1 MVSHTGIEPVTP
13 WLKVKCSTDWAND
26 SHFGAGNEVRTR
38 DIQLGRR
45 TLYQLSYSR
54 TSLYLFCL
62 LWLRRLDLN
71 QRPSGYEPDELPGC
85 STPRY
90 LNGASGRT
98 RTGTGL
104 LPQDFKSCVST
115 ISPPRLTYRD
125 NIYIII
131 FSIFCQE
138 KILVP
143 KKGFEPSTLRVW
155 TACSSQLSYLGTLTI
170 TILS

>member
-1 MVSHTGIEPVTP
+1 MTHTLERETRFELATFSLEG
-13 WLKVKCSTDWAND
+13 WHSTNWVIPA
-26 SHFGAGNEVRTR
+26 H
-38 DIQLGRR
+38 
-45 TLYQLSYSR
+45 
-54 TSLYLFCL
+54 LYLFL
-62 LWLRRLDLN
+62 LTLVAEAGFEPTTFGLWARRATRLLY
-71 QRPSGYEPDELPGC
+71 SAIF
-85 STPRY
+85 
-90 LNGASGRT
+90 NGASGRT

-131 FSIFCQE
+131 FFIFCQE

>member
-1 MVSHTGIEPVTP
+1 MTHTMERETRFELATFSLEG
-13 WLKVKCSTDWAND
+13 WHSTNWVIPA
-26 SHFGAGNEVRTR
+26 H
-38 DIQLGRR
+38 
-45 TLYQLSYSR
+45 
-54 TSLYLFCL
+54 LYLFLFTLVAEAGFEPTTFGLWARRAARL
-62 LWLRRLDLN
+62 LY
-71 QRPSGYEPDELPGC
+71 SAI
-85 STPRY
+85 
-90 LNGASGRT
+90 NGASGRT

-104 LPQDFKSCVST
+104 PPQDFKSCVST

-131 FSIFCQE
+131 FFIFCQE

-170 TILS
+170 NILS

>member
-1 MVSHTGIEPVTP
+1 MERETRFELATFSLEGWH
-13 WLKVKCSTDWAND
+13 STNWVIPA
-26 SHFGAGNEVRTR
+26 H
-38 DIQLGRR
+38 
-45 TLYQLSYSR
+45 
-54 TSLYLFCL
+54 LYLFCL

-131 FSIFCQE
+131 FLISCQE

-170 TILS
+170 NILS

>member
-1 MVSHTGIEPVTP
+1 MTHTLERETRFELATFSLEG
-13 WLKVKCSTDWAND
+13 WHSTNWVIPAHLSISFVYFGCGGWIWTND
-26 SHFGAGNEVRTR
+26 LRVMSPTSYQAALLR
-38 DIQLGRR
+38 DI
-45 TLYQLSYSR
+45 Y
-54 TSLYLFCL
+54 
-62 LWLRRLDLN
+62 
-71 QRPSGYEPDELPGC
+71 
-85 STPRY
+85 
-90 LNGASGRT
+90 GASGRT

-131 FSIFCQE
+131 FFIFCQE